1 MKKLTVVF
9 LLMMTACSGS
19 TTITAVSPTDPDPT
33 TSSVTT
39 STTTQPAASV
49 TIGPSAQSMEVVFPA
64 DGLDLA
70 GTLRLPAGDLP
81 APAAILIHGSGPQS
95 RESRLPGQ
103 LNMAFG
109 FEIPVFVELAEALQA
124 NGVAVLTY
132 DKRSCGPFNGCA
144 DNGYPLPDDDLTI
157 ETFIKDA
164 QAGVVFLRQ
173 HPEIDPDRISI
184 VGHSQGAQFITVML
198 EADSRLAGGVMIA
211 GPYRPIDEITES
223 QLDSTIELLGQLGIS
238 EEEALSLPTVLPL
251 VEIVDG
257 LADIRSGSDEAVAGV
272 SAEFWRS
279 WFDLHERSISAALRI
294 TQPLLII
301 NGEYDWNIPP
311 TEARAWADYLAGV
324 DADYEMITFPCVTHA
339 LNCVSEPDP
348 TAITPMD
355 IGSTVAPEVIDA
367 LVGFLTG

>member
-9 LLMMTACSGS
+9 LLMMTACSES
-19 TTITAVSPTDPDPT
+19 TTTTAVSVTEPDPT
-33 TSSVTT
+33 TSSVTA
-39 STTTQPAASV
+39 TTITEPPAAV
-49 TIGPSAQSMEVVFPA
+49 TTGPSSVEVAFPA
-64 DGLDLA
+64 DGVDLA
-70 GTLRLPAGDLP
+70 GTLRLPAGDDLP
-81 APAAILIHGSGPQS
+81 VPAVILIHGSGPQS

-109 FEIPVFVELAEALQA
+109 FEIPLFVELAEALQA

-144 DNGYPLPDDDLTI
+144 DNGYPLPDADLTI
-157 ETFIKDA
+157 ETFINDA
-164 QAGVVFLRQ
+164 EAAVEFLRQ
-173 HPEIDPDRISI
+173 RPEIDPDRISV
-184 VGHSQGAQFITVML
+184 VGHSQGAQFVTVML
-198 EADSRLAGGVMIA
+198 ESDSRLAGGVMVA
-211 GPYRPIDEITES
+211 GPYRSVDEITES

-238 EEEALSLPTVLPL
+238 EEAALSLPTVLPL
-251 VEIVDG
+251 VELVDG

-279 WFDLHERSISAALRI
+279 WFDLHERSLSAAFRI

-311 TEARAWADYLAGV
+311 TEAQAWADYLTGV
-324 DADYEMITFPCVTHA
+324 GADFEMLTFPCVTHA

-348 TAITPMD
+348 TAITPKD

>member
-1 MKKLTVVF
+1 MKKLTVAF

-19 TTITAVSPTDPDPT
+19 TTTAAVSPTEPDPAT
-33 TSSVTT
+33 TSVTT
-39 STTTQPAASV
+39 RATTEPPAAVTTEPFSV
-49 TIGPSAQSMEVVFPA
+49 EVVFPA
-64 DGLDLA
+64 DGVDLA
-70 GTLRLPAGDLP
+70 GTLRLPAGDQP
-81 APAAILIHGSGPQS
+81 APGAILIHGSGPQS

-144 DNGYPLPDDDLTI
+144 DNGYPRPDADLTI
-157 ETFIKDA
+157 ETFINDA
-164 QAGVVFLRQ
+164 RAAVDFLRQ
-173 HPEIDPDRISI
+173 RPEIDPDRISV

-198 EADSRLAGGVMIA
+198 ETDSRLAGGVMVA
-211 GPYRPIDEITES
+211 GPYRPVDEITGS

-251 VEIVDG
+251 VEMVDG

-272 SAEFWRS
+272 SADSWRS
-279 WFDLHERSISAALRI
+279 WFDLHERSLSAASRI

-311 TEARAWADYLAGV
+311 TEAQAWAEYLAGV
-324 DADYEMITFPCVTHA
+324 GADYEMFTFPCVTHA
-339 LNCVSEPDP
+339 LNCVTEPDP
-348 TAITPMD
+348 TAITPND

-367 LVGFLTG
+367 LVGFLAG